1 MANKL
6 RPYQEEAIKAVEA
19 ALTRGITHQMVVM
32 ATGCGKTKTAVSVS
46 EKYKRVLWI
55 THTEDLIKQSALA
68 FIKEKYDETIVNHI
82 DNVGF
87 IDYVRNGGMFAGGSF
102 KMGLV
107 KADAFFPHGNVVM
120 ASIQTL
126 WRRLDR
132 FKPEEFDLIV
142 IDEAHLAASKTF
154 RTTIEYFKPKLC
166 LFLTATPHRED
177 NLLLS
182 DVCDEIV
189 YDFGIKEGID
199 GKYLCE
205 LDAVRVKTTTSLDN
219 VRTTGG
225 ELNQKDLAEEIDN
238 PQRNQLVVSAYLK
251 YAKGRQAIFY
261 CVDVKHA
268 VSLAQVFND
277 LGVKCK
283 AVSSNEQLTPDR
295 SQTIKDFKDEKLMV
309 LTNCMILTTG
319 VDIPNVGCIGMSSP
333 TKSLTKYLQ
342 CLDDKTEILTK
353 AGWKNIDTISKKDLS
368 AAYNIKTGEILWKPI
383 KQIFKR
389 ERAVGEDMYSVDL
402 PGVDLRV
409 TGGHRMIIGK
419 RFGRSKISMPY
430 SLMTA
435 EDMSKTKNVIKIP
448 VSGFQ
453 KSKGLPLT
461 DWELVFLGLFIS
473 DGSINKRKNQMY
485 IAQSAHQKWNKDIV
499 ECLNNC
505 GIEYKFTQRTRK
517 TQFSENSTMNYYYI
531 GAKEIKR
538 FLPWLDKNLN
548 DNYEEITPHQLERLI
563 HGLNLGDGAKRI
575 NSWKRHTFTISTGNI
590 NLVNNLQS
598 ICVRRGFRCNV
609 AVTNS
614 QNYTIHVKP
623 FYTCKSLTF
632 NGTRPKFKKEDSW
645 KKEQVWCISNELE
658 TIVIR
663 RSGKVAIIGNCVG
676 RGTRLKN
683 DKYVGLFGQNTIILD
698 YIDSTSRH
706 NLVNAWEL
714 DKLKEPE
721 DRVFIT
727 EEKREKLL
735 EERRKK
741 KLNIAERKEDERV
754 KLLRIPR
761 PKLRYTKRTKEPATP
776 AQLKWIADLGYDV
789 NNQTYTKEMVSKIIM
804 DLPATPKQRGLLK
817 YYGYDVDSVIVL
829 TRGMMDAAMID
840 YEKRKPKTT
849 TK

>member
-19 ALTRGITHQMVVM
+19 ALTRGVTHQMVVM

-166 LFLTATPHRED
+166 LLLTATPHRED

-225 ELNQKDLAEEIDN
+225 ELNQKDLSEEIDN

-342 CLDDKTEILTK
+342 
-353 AGWKNIDTISKKDLS
+353 
-368 AAYNIKTGEILWKPI
+368 
-383 KQIFKR
+383 
-389 ERAVGEDMYSVDL
+389 
-402 PGVDLRV
+402 
-409 TGGHRMIIGK
+409 
-419 RFGRSKISMPY
+419 
-430 SLMTA
+430 
-435 EDMSKTKNVIKIP
+435 
-448 VSGFQ
+448 
-453 KSKGLPLT
+453 
-461 DWELVFLGLFIS
+461 
-473 DGSINKRKNQMY
+473 
-485 IAQSAHQKWNKDIV
+485 
-499 ECLNNC
+499 
-505 GIEYKFTQRTRK
+505 
-517 TQFSENSTMNYYYI
+517 
-531 GAKEIKR
+531 
-538 FLPWLDKNLN
+538 
-548 DNYEEITPHQLERLI
+548 
-563 HGLNLGDGAKRI
+563 
-575 NSWKRHTFTISTGNI
+575 
-590 NLVNNLQS
+590 
-598 ICVRRGFRCNV
+598 
-609 AVTNS
+609 
-614 QNYTIHVKP
+614 
-623 FYTCKSLTF
+623 
-632 NGTRPKFKKEDSW
+632 
-645 KKEQVWCISNELE
+645 
-658 TIVIR
+658 
-663 RSGKVAIIGNCVG
+663 CVG

-840 YEKRKPKTT
+840 YEKRKPKTI